1 MNCMGIKQLP
11 EKSFPSQYGLIREKT
26 TLDAPENP
34 SALNMGS
41 RLLLW
46 PLNAESCGY
55 FLILALL
62 LTHSSYSPSPE
73 SLGLSWPS
81 IFVDQSPRLGF
92 ISNVIFSERPSIAFW
107 EGQNNA
113 YPKRRLLPSL
123 WKLGLC
129 DLTWKER
136 LSKNESVF
144 WDMKTILDHQSDPKI
159 TARKR
164 RRWKNRN
171 QGWRCHNGAEVGE
184 MQTHKCK
191 AIRWPPG

>member
-11 EKSFPSQYGLIREKT
+11 EKSLPSQYGLIREKT

-34 SALNMGS
+34 STLNMGS

-81 IFVDQSPRLGF
+81 IFVDQSPHLGLV
-92 ISNVIFSERPSIAFW
+92 SNAIFSERPSIAFW

-113 YPKRRLLPSL
+113 YPKEDYSPVSGNWGCVILHGRRDFRRMSQYFE
-123 WKLGLC
+123 
-129 DLTWKER
+129 TWR
-136 LSKNESVF
+136 LSLIIKV
-144 WDMKTILDHQSDPKI
+144 TPK
-159 TARKR
+159 
-164 RRWKNRN
+164 
-171 QGWRCHNGAEVGE
+171 
-184 MQTHKCK
+184 
-191 AIRWPPG
+191 